1 MLTCAISCASRHHT
15 QVDEIVMAN
24 WGVGGY
30 MKLEFGNNPR
40 GATYYIDN
48 FKLAGPG
55 RVQKKPPVLL
65 VDDFNE
71 VKSKNNLGKAFG
83 TYSTPGSNCFK
94 DSSIDVAPEAGGSAR
109 KASDT
114 RNRALL
120 LSFDTTKRDVYG
132 GYWTSIAGS
141 DLSDYLT
148 LAFRMRT
155 DEDVPPVSVGIR
167 SGHGVEGRTD
177 LRPYASS
184 PDANGWRDVLIPLS
198 GLRGL
203 SDFSSPDVLFFST
216 TYKDKSGKGSIRIDD
231 LRFEQKP
238 FMTVTDFESTFDWS
252 LLGGDFTIRENG
264 AAAISAA
271 RLKDMNNPDN
281 TVLRISYGG
290 TIGRDYGLNGGFS
303 YAGWQAGLNGIDA
316 RRFTHLVMRIRG
328 ENGGETPNI
337 YLADPARR
345 IPIRSQELPEI
356 KKEWQTVRLP
366 LDPYARQGVDLSHL
380 DSMEIVF
387 EWEDQSGTIYVDD
400 IRFE

>member
-1 MLTCAISCASRHHT
+1 
-15 QVDEIVMAN
+15 VDEIVMAN

-71 VKSKNNLGKAFG
+71 VKSKNNLGRAFG

-120 LSFDTTKRDVYG
+120 LTFDTTKPDSYG

-141 DLSDYLT
+141 DLSEYLT

-155 DEDVPPVSVGIR
+155 DGDIPPVSVGIR

-177 LRPYASS
+177 LRPYAST
-184 PDANGWRDVLIPLS
+184 PDATGWRDVLVPLS

-238 FMTVTDFESTFDWS
+238 FKMVTDFESTFDWS
-252 LLGGDFTIRENG
+252 LLGGDFTTRENG

-271 RLKDMNNPDN
+271 PLKDMNNSDN

-303 YAGWQAGLNGIDA
+303 YAGWRAGLNGIDVSKS
-316 RRFTHLVMRIRG
+316 THLLMRIRG
-328 ENGGETPNI
+328 ENGGEAPNI
-337 YLADPARR
+337 YLADPAKR
-345 IPIRSQELPEI
+345 ISLRAQEIPEI
-356 KKEWQTVRLP
+356 KKQWQIVRLP
-366 LDPYARQGVDLSHL
+366 LEHYAKQGIDLSHL

-387 EWEDQSGTIYVDD
+387 EWADQSGTIYVDN